1 MATPDDTVTASDV
14 ELGPTELAAR
24 AATPAG
30 SFYEFIDAQQVTQ
43 FVPPNSSRLV
53 WQIRSREPNTG
64 IVFLQL
70 VNDHAFRS
78 ANYVRTHGNRIG
90 HILYDEAQVP
100 GVAGIS
106 VRQVTDDQQQLV
118 NELDVTVQS
127 SSGNSAGRIT
137 VPYPNPADRAG
148 SIARF
153 TKLVEAEVQLL
164 DANEAS

>member
-1 MATPDDTVTASDV
+1 MSEPDSTIAATDT
-14 ELGPTELAAR
+14 ELGPNELAAR
-24 AATPAG
+24 ASTPAG

-43 FVPPNSSRLV
+43 FVPPNSSRLI
-53 WQIRSREPNTG
+53 WQVRSREPNSG

-70 VNDHAFRS
+70 VNDHAFRTS
-78 ANYVRTHGNRIG
+78 NYVKTHGNRLG
-90 HILYDEAQVP
+90 HILYDESLVA
-100 GVAGIS
+100 GVAGIA
-106 VRQVTDDQQQLV
+106 VRQVTDAQSQLE

-137 VPYPNPADRAG
+137 VPYPNPGDRAG

-153 TKLVEAEVQLL
+153 TKLVEAEVALL